1 MKKRN
6 VFLVLCAAC
15 AFILSACSG
24 GTETADESQAAVKS
38 EAASASAYVSE
49 SAPASDD
56 SARGKTLIA
65 YFTMPIN
72 ADTTSSA
79 SVVADETGE
88 YGTTEYIARMIQEQ
102 TGGDVFQIKTAQ
114 QYPDNYDELVD
125 MASKEQTDGARPE
138 LSSELENID
147 DYDTVILGYPNWWGD
162 MPMVVYSFL
171 DKYDFSGK
179 IIMPYC
185 TNGGS
190 GLSNTA
196 DAIAELEPDA
206 VVKDGLSIPRG
217 EAADCNAEVTAWLS
231 ENA

>member
-1 MKKRN
+1 
-6 VFLVLCAAC
+6 
-15 AFILSACSG
+15 
-24 GTETADESQAAVKS
+24 
-38 EAASASAYVSE
+38 
-49 SAPASDD
+49 
-56 SARGKTLIA
+56 
-65 YFTMPIN
+65 
-72 ADTTSSA
+72 
-79 SVVADETGE
+79 
-88 YGTTEYIARMIQEQ
+88 
-102 TGGDVFQIKTAQ
+102 
-114 QYPDNYDELVD
+114 

-162 MPMVVYSFL
+162 MPMAVYSFL

-179 IIMPYC
+179 IIMPHC